1 MRTVISLVAP
11 SPSCAILR
19 ARARATSS
27 TASSSC
33 FDSAEPAAMGGL
45 PAAPLASSRKE
56 SLVELSPSTV
66 TWLKLRSAIGLTAAA
81 AQPGSTAASVTT

>member
-1 MRTVISLVAP
+1 
-11 SPSCAILR
+11 
-19 ARARATSS
+19 
-27 TASSSC
+27 
-33 FDSAEPAAMGGL
+33 MGGL